1 MNRVTFTREQLYD
14 LIWSESLLTLS
25 KKYNI
30 SDVGLRKI
38 CIRMDIPLPMVG
50 YWNKVKAG
58 KSVEVKELSSN
69 YEGEKEISL
78 ALRVE
83 GENQIEDGLSP
94 QMALQKELEIDP
106 NTNLKV
112 PDVLSDPDPIV
123 EKAQKVLNEFL
134 KRTKGE
140 KLEVVSL
147 HDYIKTTLKNMNR
160 ALLIM
165 DTFVKAMRKRGH
177 EFNIENGECYVLL
190 NGKERMKMT
199 LKENQTIV
207 ESQDR
212 WRSREYLPTGILSFI
227 FEHYGTTASCRDG
240 KEIIENQL
248 AKIIAKLEILSK
260 RLEKERLAN
269 EEWHRK
275 YKEERKKQQEF
286 EERKQLELNTF
297 KQTLSEAERCHEA
310 TLVRKYADQIE
321 QKAINEGRLT
331 EEVTIQLNWIRKKA
345 DWYDPLVKGHDDWL
359 DAGDRRK
366 IYQNDNNSYQT
377 PYYQRTPEVNEWP
390 LTPWYIKK

>member
-1 MNRVTFTREQLYD
+1 MNKITFTREQLYD

-58 KSVEVKELSSN
+58 KSVEVRKLSSV
-69 YEGEKEISL
+69 YMGEKEISL
-78 ALRVE
+78 TLRVE

-106 NTNLKV
+106 NTNLRI
-112 PDVLSDPDPIV
+112 PNVLSDPDPIV
-123 EKAQKVLNEFL
+123 ENAQKVLNEIL
-134 KRTKGE
+134 KRTKEE

-147 HDYIKTTLKNMNR
+147 NAYIKMTLKNMNR
-160 ALLIM
+160 ALLII

-212 WRSREYLPTGILSFI
+212 WRSREYIPTGILSFT
-227 FEHYGTTASCRDG
+227 FEHYGTTASCKDG

-286 EERKQLELNTF
+286 EERKQLELKTF
-297 KQTLSEAERCHEA
+297 KQTLSEAERYHEA
-310 TLVRKYADQIE
+310 TLVRIYADQIE
-321 QKAINEGRLT
+321 QKAINEGKLT
-331 EEVTIQLNWIRKKA
+331 EEVTIRLNWIRRKA
-345 DWYDPLVKGHDDWL
+345 DWYDPLINGHDDWL
-359 DAGDRRK
+359 DAGDIRK
-366 IYQNDNNSYQT
+366 MHQNDTNSYQIS
-377 PYYQRTPEVNEWP
+377 YNQRTAEVNEWP
-390 LTPWYIKK
+390 LAPWYIKK

>member
-78 ALRVE
+78 TPRVE

-94 QMALQKELEIDP
+94 QMALQKAIEIDP

-112 PDVLSDPDPIV
+112 LDMLSDPDPIV
-123 EKAQKVLNEFL
+123 EKAQKVLNEIL

-140 KLEVVSL
+140 RSEVVSL
-147 HDYIKTTLKNMNR
+147 YDYIKTTLKNMNR

-212 WRSREYLPTGILSFI
+212 WRSREYLPTGILTFI

-260 RLEKERLAN
+260 RLEKERLDN

-275 YKEERKKQQEF
+275 YKEERKKQ
-286 EERKQLELNTF
+286 
-297 KQTLSEAERCHEA
+297 
-310 TLVRKYADQIE
+310 
-321 QKAINEGRLT
+321 
-331 EEVTIQLNWIRKKA
+331 
-345 DWYDPLVKGHDDWL
+345 
-359 DAGDRRK
+359 
-366 IYQNDNNSYQT
+366 
-377 PYYQRTPEVNEWP
+377 
-390 LTPWYIKK
+390 

>member
-1 MNRVTFTREQLYD
+1 MNRNTFNREQLYD

-30 SDVGLRKI
+30 SDAGLRKI

-58 KSVEVKELSSN
+58 KSVEVKELSNN
-69 YEGEKEISL
+69 YKGEKEISL
-78 ALRVE
+78 TLRVE

-94 QMALQKELEIDP
+94 QMALQKVLEIDP
-106 NTNLKV
+106 NTNLQV
-112 PDVLSDPDPIV
+112 PDVLANPDPIV
-123 EKAQKVLNEFL
+123 EKAQKVLNEIL
-134 KRTKGE
+134 KSTKEE
-140 KLEVVSL
+140 KLHVVSL

-177 EFNIENGECYVLL
+177 EFKIENDNCYILL

-212 WRSREYLPTGILSFI
+212 WRSRDYLPTGILSFT
-227 FEHYGTTASCRDG
+227 FEQFGTTATCKDG
-240 KEIIENQL
+240 KEMIENQL
-248 AKIIAKLEILSK
+248 AKIIAKLEILSN
-260 RLEKERLAN
+260 RLEKERLDN

-275 YKEERKKQQEF
+275 YKEERKKQQEMA
-286 EERKQLELNTF
+286 ERKQLELMTF
-297 KQTLSEAERCHEA
+297 KKTLSEAERWNEA
-310 TLVRKYADQIE
+310 TLVRKYVDQIE
-321 QKAINEGRLT
+321 QKAINEGKLT
-331 EEVTIQLNWIRKKA
+331 EEVTVRLNWIRDKV
-345 DWYDPLVKGHDDWL
+345 DWYDPLINGHDDWL

-366 IYQNDNNSYQT
+366 IYQNDTNSYRT
-377 PYYQRTPEVNEWP
+377 PYYERPSEVNEWL
-390 LTPWYIKK
+390 LTPWHIKK